1 MKILVSILLAI
12 LTLLLLFAVAKL
24 APVILVIASLVIT
37 VGALAALIHFFL
49 FWR

>member
-1 MKILVSILLAI
+1 MKVLVSILLAVFI
-12 LTLLLLFAVAKL
+12 LLLLFVIAKFM
-24 APVILVIASLVIT
+24 PVILVIASLVLT

>member
-1 MKILVSILLAI
+1 MKILCSILLAI
-12 LTLLLLFAVAKL
+12 FTLLLFFVVAEL

-37 VGALAALIHFFL
+37 VGALAVLIHFFL

>member
-1 MKILVSILLAI
+1 MKVLVSILLAI
-12 LTLLLLFAVAKL
+12 FALLLFFVIAKL